1 MYDSGRG
8 TAQDYGKALQ
18 WYRAAAE
25 DGNSN
30 AMFAIGNLY
39 ANGFG
44 VGKDLHEATRWYCK
58 AAVLGHPQAT
68 TMVGEDRIE
77 LECGESD

>member
-18 WYRAAAE
+18 GYRAAAE